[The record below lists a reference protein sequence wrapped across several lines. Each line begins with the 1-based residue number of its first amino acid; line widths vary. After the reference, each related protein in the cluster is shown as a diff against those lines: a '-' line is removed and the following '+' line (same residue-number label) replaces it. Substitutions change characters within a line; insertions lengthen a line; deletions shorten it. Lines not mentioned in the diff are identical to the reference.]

1 MAERLRKVRY
11 AIPGETPAQ
20 KNEVRFARGRTY
32 KSDRFREWRESAL
45 WELRSQGLPER
56 PYQSAEIE
64 VLFVHSDLRRRD
76 GDNQLSSVQDLL
88 VAAGV
93 IEDDCWTRIG
103 TPRVSHSVGPE
114 ARCEIRVFETS
125 QADWKSEIKK
135 VKMARKFKQ
144 GLADFE
150 KRL

>member
-1 MAERLRKVRY
+1 MEERLRKVRY

-93 IEDDCWTRIG
+93 IADDCWTRIG

-114 ARCEIRVFETS
+114 ARCEIRVCEVTPT
-125 QADWKSEIKK
+125 DWKGTLRD
-135 VKMARKFKQ
+135 ARRGK
-144 GLADFE
+144 A
-150 KRL
+150 